1 MPESTFAHTAHAG
14 ATPAE
19 IWIALQDAETWLGLG
34 VMDSVFNAVVE
45 DGRLTSFDW
54 TAAAAGTRHRG
65 RSRTID
71 AVPGQLMVLALDSA
85 EVAGEI
91 AVALAAEAEGTALT
105 VTLTARSRGLIAGMF
120 WGKISEALGDGL
132 VEQVDGFAARFQRA

>member
-1 MPESTFAHTAHAG
+1 MPESTFTPTAHAG
-14 ATPAE
+14 APPAA

-34 VMDSVFNAVVE
+34 VMDSVSNPVVE

-85 EVAGEI
+85 EVAADI
-91 AVALAAEAEGTALT
+91 ALALDAEA
-105 VTLTARSRGLIAGMF
+105 
-120 WGKISEALGDGL
+120 
-132 VEQVDGFAARFQRA
+132 